1 MEEHKKRSSVRG
13 EIQFTHM
20 QGWKGRDK
28 GLLEEERCWEWGKIP
43 LSIAQRSFIWVKS
56 VLDRLTDGSRWST
69 DVSYRSTGLALGH
82 PIPSRQ
88 NLKNTIIKTS
98 LWKMIRSPLRST
110 NWCSSVHLCL
120 RSVDRSPP
128 TRTSIFW
135 LLHWDVKTHIHDST
149 RLPTSPISCS
159 SNTHHWFENLGFLT
173 SNIWD
178 VETHIQKYCK
188 TSSILVILHPC
199 TSNPYPWTLM
209 GRTGLLPVYLN
220 ITARIKMTRV
230 WSTIAKCLLCNHKDC
245 GFKPCYH
252 KKRAAG

>member
-56 VLDRLTDGSRWST
+56 VLDRLTDGSCWST

-98 LWKMIRSPLRST
+98 LWKMIRSPHRST

-135 LLHWDVKTHIHDST
+135 LLIIGMLKLISMTPQDCRQAQFHVRVT
-149 RLPTSPISCS
+149 PTIGLKILVFWLLIFGMLKPISK
-159 SNTHHWFENLGFLT
+159 
-173 SNIWD
+173 NIAKQAQFW
-178 VETHIQKYCK
+178 
-188 TSSILVILHPC
+188 SFSILVPQIHTHGHWWVGQACYPCIL
-199 TSNPYPWTLM
+199 TS
-209 GRTGLLPVYLN
+209 LL
-220 ITARIKMTRV
+220 
-230 WSTIAKCLLCNHKDC
+230 
-245 GFKPCYH
+245 G
-252 KKRAAG
+252 